1 MFANLAQIILN
12 WNFANIFQLKVI
24 FYGTGIFVN
33 RWPTAITNL
42 FTLNN
47 AYKSTLPKCN
57 FGQSYVCKLKGN
69 FRLQFDAGDF
79 LRLSYF
85 DIWTWTYSIHKI
97 LIQPLPIVGQPLEIG
112 DQVWVVADGFVELIP
127 QDAVDVRQ
135 CVALLLLLLELHLQ
149 RADFSKMSILQ
160 KVLSFQNY
168 LSDFTFTNFSILD
181 FDVTTRDKTSSNWR
195 TSLSQKIVSLLS
207 REFFWRGPTPTDST
221 RYTWEPSI
229 A

>member
-69 FRLQFDAGDF
+69 FRLQFDARDF

-85 DIWTWTYSIHKI
+85 DIWTWAYSIHKI
-97 LIQPLPIVGQPLEIG
+97 LI
-112 DQVWVVADGFVELIP
+112 
-127 QDAVDVRQ
+127 
-135 CVALLLLLLELHLQ
+135 C
-149 RADFSKMSILQ
+149 RADPSRCCWRQTMCCSSPAAPRASLVTCGLQQDVDPTKSFILSKLF
-160 KVLSFQNY
+160 VRFY
-168 LSDFTFTNFSILD
+168 F
-181 FDVTTRDKTSSNWR
+181 
-195 TSLSQKIVSLLS
+195 
-207 REFFWRGPTPTDST
+207 
-221 RYTWEPSI
+221 Y
-229 A
+229 